1 MKKILIFLFAMTYFL
16 CYSQPYSVLLK
27 GIDWTV
33 TKIEKNGTEYLPPFP
48 FEQSG
53 KADFKYNSSNGFKS
67 SFFNSAVGTVDFGAN
82 NATYFYVQ
90 IAGVTLAEYYG
101 ENHQLVNQFDLMT
114 TDFYSGFQAND
125 EFHFDYQEIYSGRNL
140 VVTNPLCNKIFYS
153 NLLLGNNEVSL
164 NKEIS
169 IYPNPAKDEIFIKS
183 PNKNL
188 GKVNVEIYDSSGRL
202 VTSQKIFIT
211 DTVKTRE
218 LPNGVFMVKVRGVGV
233 EYSSKL
239 MIKK

>member
-1 MKKILIFLFAMTYFL
+1 MKKIFILFFAISSLL

-33 TKIEKNGTEYLPPFP
+33 TKIEKSGTEYLPPFP

-114 TDFYSGFQAND
+114 TDFYSGFQATD
-125 EFHFDYQEIYSGRNL
+125 QFHFDYQEVFSGKNL
-140 VVTNPLCNKIFYS
+140 TVTNPLGNKIFYS
-153 NLLLGNNEVSL
+153 NMILGNTEVSL
-164 NKEIS
+164 DKEIS
-169 IYPNPAKDEIFIKS
+169 IFPNPAKSEFFLKS
-183 PNKNL
+183 SNKNL

-202 VTSQKIFIT
+202 VSSKAIFTT
-211 DTVKTRE
+211 DLVNTQALSKGIYR
-218 LPNGVFMVKVRGVGV
+218 VKVRGVGV
-233 EYSSKL
+233 ESSSKL
-239 MIKK
+239 LIQK